1 MIKKIL
7 ILILVAGFI
16 LGGVVFSNIFES
28 SNEAKV
34 FDININ
40 YLENLVVKDGDKFLA
55 TTLSES
61 PDVLKEKLIE
71 TNFVQLELDKYPLFE
86 KPFFITYDDKN
97 SKIYAVNRDDRS
109 ISKISFDASYKNP
122 IVEKFISIPTNNS
135 IKDIYVLDIS
145 YDNEKIYISSVN
157 KKSKND
163 DCYYLILYVYDLNT
177 KVWKD
182 IFKSNPCIAK
192 GAFHTLGGRIAHNS
206 ENIYLSGGNYFAFEW
221 FPYTFDNP
229 TNISNKDNNN
239 SAFSKLI
246 SSTNFFGS
254 IVQINKKTNISKKI
268 SYGHRNPGGLFWDKY
283 RNILWETEHGP
294 RGGDELNIIK
304 KDKNYGWP
312 NVSYGKSYGTR
323 YRKEFLVDFKTKYN
337 THFGFEQP
345 SFSWMPS
352 IGISQLGVIKSNG
365 KFSQYWNNND
375 LIISSLKDKSLY
387 RTRIKNQN
395 VAYSERI
402 HIGERI
408 RSLVVSEDIIFI
420 SADNGS
426 LITIRPSENPLTEGS
441 FP

>member
-1 MIKKIL
+1 MKTSL
-7 ILILVAGFI
+7 H
-16 LGGVVFSNIFES
+16 
-28 SNEAKV
+28 
-34 FDININ
+34 
-40 YLENLVVKDGDKFLA
+40 
-55 TTLSES
+55 
-61 PDVLKEKLIE
+61 
-71 TNFVQLELDKYPLFE
+71 KYPLFFCLVIFLSSSIDISAQVSVGNTTLTEREVIGNLNIPWEIKWGYDGFIWMTERPGIVSRVNVESGE
-86 KPFFITYDDKN
+86 KIVILDIQNTVYSGNNEAGLLGMEFHPDFSNTHILFITYTYTLVNQIKERLSSYTYNTSSGMLENEQILLDNINGYTTHIGSRILALDDYTILISTGDAQDQPASQDIN
-97 SKIYAVNRDDRS
+97 ELTGKILRMD
-109 ISKISFDASYKNP
+109 ISEDNFGGIPIDNP
-122 IVEKFISIPTNNS
+122 IPNS
-135 IKDIYVLDIS
+135 YVWS
-145 YDNEKIYISSVN
+145 
-157 KKSKND
+157 
-163 DCYYLILYVYDLNT
+163 
-177 KVWKD
+177 W
-182 IFKSNPCIAK
+182 
-192 GAFHTLGGRIAHNS
+192 
-206 ENIYLSGGNYFAFEW
+206 
-221 FPYTFDNP
+221 
-229 TNISNKDNNN
+229 
-239 SAFSKLI
+239 
-246 SSTNFFGS
+246 
-254 IVQINKKTNISKKI
+254 
-268 SYGHRNPGGLFWDKY
+268 GHRNAQGLELAPNGIIY
-283 RNILWETEHGP
+283 SSEHGP
-294 RGGDELNIIK
+294 TNDDELNILVPNR
-304 KDKNYGWP
+304 NYGWP